1 MASFSILTVCSG
13 NVCRSPF
20 AEQLLRNGLK
30 PWPEVTVSSA
40 GTVGLTG
47 QPMPEQAAALSRR
60 YGGDPSEHIARELS
74 AQHIADADLVFAMSR
89 EHRRAIVEL
98 VPRAIRYT
106 FTIRE
111 FARLVSDVTDVDLD
125 ELVELHP
132 VDMHTD
138 ETTARFHALVELA
151 ASQRGAVAPP
161 ESPVDDD
168 VVDPYR
174 QSDDVYDESARQLV
188 PAVDTIVSL
197 FQRTATVRAR

>member
-1 MASFSILTVCSG
+1 MASFSILTVCTG
-13 NVCRSPF
+13 NICRSPF

-30 PWPEVTVSSA
+30 PWPDVTLSSA
-40 GTVGLTG
+40 GTAALTG

-60 YGGDPSEHIARELS
+60 YGGDPSAHIARELS
-74 AQHIADADLVFAMSR
+74 AQQISDADLVFAMSR
-89 EHRRAIVEL
+89 EHRRAVVEL
-98 VPRAIRYT
+98 VPRAIRYA

-111 FARLVSDVTDVDLD
+111 CARLVSDVTDVDLD
-125 ELVELHP
+125 ELAELHP
-132 VDMHTD
+132 DDV
-138 ETTARFHALVELA
+138 TARFHALVELA

-161 ESPVDDD
+161 ETPVDDD

-197 FQRTATVRAR
+197 FQRTASVKAR